1 MQKLSSII
9 HKHGTEQFSANELA
23 QYLHMTPRSARR
35 ILNELEMTGLAKVV
49 VEECPRQTGR
59 PRKIYQLQLNV

>member
-49 VEECPRQTGR
+49 VEECPVKQDDHA
-59 PRKIYQLQLNV
+59 KFINCS